1 MRINDDLIQ
10 DVARV
15 LTALPARAAYL
26 FGSAAQGTATDD
38 SDVDLA
44 VILDNEPG
52 PASFRQ
58 RLARTVAVRRRLRAA
73 APGIPLDMLVF
84 SADEW
89 AELGRSEPVFAAT
102 IRTAGRR
109 IA

>member
-1 MRINDDLIQ
+1 MQINDDLIK

-15 LTALPARAAYL
+15 LMTLPARAVYL
-26 FGSAAQGTATDD
+26 FGSAGQGTATAD

-44 VILDNEPG
+44 VILDNESG
-52 PASFRQ
+52 PVGFRQ

-73 APGIPLDMLVF
+73 APGIPLDVLVF
-84 SADEW
+84 TADEW
-89 AELGRSEPVFAAT
+89 AELDRSQPVFAAT